1 MPGKPDTADK
11 LYQRLMQMQEQAFR
25 DGRSEV
31 SFHLLA
37 AAVHAAE
44 ELKSVALLDELGALA
59 SSRQEELD
67 RKEPVH
73 AISTAAAQ
81 GRGNSALFATLAIT
95 VNAMRARIA
104 ADTTV
109 GRIHER
115 GEGQT
120 N

>member
-1 MPGKPDTADK
+1 MPGKPVAADK
-11 LYQRLMQMQEQAFR
+11 LFQHLMQMQEQAFR
-25 DGRSEV
+25 DRRFEV

-44 ELKSVALLDELGALA
+44 ELKSVGLLKELGALA

-81 GRGNSALFATLAIT
+81 ARGNSALFATLAT
-95 VNAMRARIA
+95 TANATRARIA
-104 ADTTV
+104 ADAAV
-109 GRIHER
+109 GRIR
-115 GEGQT
+115 GRLEGQT